1 MPPLFSF
8 GIAILIGA
16 LVGIEREKK
25 KVDEREPTIGGLR
38 TFMLIA
44 MAGAIAAWL
53 SVELATPWIFIAVG
67 VVIGAVVVAG
77 YILHVMGHPD
87 AHGTTTEVAAIVV
100 YLLGGLPVF
109 GYQTIAVAL
118 AITTS
123 ALLAFKEPLHGA
135 IERIGRDDLYA
146 ALKLLIATFVVLP
159 VLPNRAI
166 DPWGAV
172 NPYRVWILVIL
183 ISGLSLVGYVAARW
197 LGEGRGMVVT
207 GLVGGLVS
215 STAVTLSFAKTSREE
230 RLDPSKAQSLAAG
243 LLLSWTVMFVR
254 ILVLVAVAYRALLE
268 PVVAPMVAM
277 GLASAVVAGVA
288 YYQSSRTTEH
298 NTTEGVPM
306 KNPFSLLPA
315 VNFALLFTGV
325 LLLVKLAQA
334 YLPTNGVLAVA
345 ALAGLTDVDAITL
358 SMAEFSRTGGDIQLA
373 ATAIAVA
380 TITNTLVKCGLAAGL
395 GARALGWRVIV
406 ATVLILGAGAI
417 AIIAA

>member
-1 MPPLFSF
+1 MHPLFSF

-53 SVELATPWIFIAVG
+53 SVELSSPWIFISVG

-77 YILHVMGHPD
+77 YILHVLGHPD
-87 AHGTTTEVAAIVV
+87 AHGTTTEVAAVVV
-100 YLLGGLPVF
+100 YLLGALPLF
-109 GYQTIAVAL
+109 GYHTIAVAL
-118 AITTS
+118 AITMS

-135 IERIGRDDLYA
+135 IERIGRDDMYA

-159 VLPNRAI
+159 VLPNSAI

-197 LGEGRGMVVT
+197 LGEGRGMAVT

-215 STAVTLSFAKTSREE
+215 STAVTLSFAKTSREDP
-230 RLDPSKAQSLAAG
+230 LDPSKAQSLAAG
-243 LLLSWTVMFVR
+243 LLLSWAVMFARV
-254 ILVLVAVAYRALLE
+254 LVLVAVAYRGLFVA
-268 PVVAPMVAM
+268 VAAPMGAM
-277 GLASAVVAGVA
+277 CVASAVVAGLA
-288 YYQSSRTTEH
+288 YRRSRRASAPSAAES
-298 NTTEGVPM
+298 VPLN
-306 KNPFSLLPA
+306 NPFSLTPA
-315 VNFALLFTGV
+315 VTFALLFTGV
-325 LLLVKLAQA
+325 LLLVRLAQA

-358 SMAEFSRTGGDIQLA
+358 SMAEFSRTGGDVGLA

-380 TITNTLVKCGLAAGL
+380 AITNTLTKCGMVVGL
-395 GARALGWRVIV
+395 GAPALRRRVLI
-406 ATVLILGAGAI
+406 ATAIILGAGV
-417 AIIAA
+417 AATFAT